1 MSLWHQVTPCLRL
14 RFQSEPARWIPCAA
28 TLGGPAVW
36 RVQLALLVV
45 ALAASCSGTAP
56 AVNHWVFFGTGA
68 SHIYVSAFDG
78 ASGDLEAPREAA
90 EIGRPGFLAVHPD
103 GEILYAVGRDSET
116 GSVPVGFAAAFAIN
130 RANGNLE
137 ALNRASTAGRG
148 AAHVAVNATAT
159 ALAAV
164 NYGDGNTVSLT
175 LEPDGRVGSLV
186 SDMRHEGSSVHAQ
199 RQTEPHPHSANFTP
213 DGQFVIVP
221 DLGTDELVS
230 YAIDSQTARLE
241 RTPGPQLMMEPGS
254 GPRHMTFHP
263 NGSRAY
269 VINELA
275 STITVLDYGPEAG
288 ALTAIQTVS
297 TLPDGYDGPTNT
309 TAEVL
314 VHPSGRFL
322 YGSNRGS
329 NTIAVFGID
338 SSSGRL
344 DPIERVST
352 GGDWPRNFRLSPD
365 GRFLLVANQRSDNV
379 QVFRVDSDTGQLK
392 ATGVAISVP
401 NPMCVRFVP
410 AT

>member
-1 MSLWHQVTPCLRL
+1 MP
-14 RFQSEPARWIPCAA
+14 
-28 TLGGPAVW
+28 GGHADW
-36 RVQLALLVV
+36 RAHVAFLAV

-56 AVNHWVFFGTGA
+56 PVKHWVFFGTGA
-68 SHIYVSAFDG
+68 SHIYVSSFDG
-78 ASGDLEAPREAA
+78 ASGGLGAPREAA
-90 EIGRPGFLAVHPD
+90 EIGRPGFLAVHPE
-103 GEILYAVGRDSET
+103 GEILYAVGRDSEP
-116 GSVPVGFAAAFAIN
+116 GSVPVGFAAAFAID
-130 RANGNLE
+130 RTNGNLKE
-137 ALNRASTAGRG
+137 LNRTSTAGRG
-148 AAHVAVNATAT
+148 AAHVAVNAIAT

-213 DGQFVIVP
+213 DGQFVVVP
-221 DLGTDELVS
+221 DLGTDELVA
-230 YAIDSQTARLE
+230 YGIDPQTARLE
-241 RTPGPQLMMEPGS
+241 RTPDPQVMMEPGS

-263 NGSRAY
+263 DGRRAY

-275 STITVLDYGPEAG
+275 STVTVLDYGAETG
-288 ALTAIQTVS
+288 SLTAIQTVS
-297 TLPDGYDGPTNT
+297 TLPDGYDGPANT

-314 VHPSGRFL
+314 VHPNGRFL

-329 NTIAVFGID
+329 NSIAVFGID

-344 DPIERVST
+344 DPVERVST

-365 GRFLLVANQRSDNV
+365 GRFLLVANQRSDSV
-379 QVFRVDSDTGQLK
+379 HVFHVDHETGRI
-392 ATGVAISVP
+392 AETGVAISVP

-410 AT
+410 AS